1 MGRSDDD
8 RGATERLCAA
18 TRTVRPVSELLRFVR
33 APDGTLVPDLKRK
46 LPGRGVWVTA
56 TREAVADAAK
66 RKVFARSLKQEVTVG
81 ADLADRVE
89 HLYIRHALDLLSLA
103 NKAGK
108 VVTGFAKVEAAIG
121 GGGIV
126 AVLHAAEAAPDG
138 IRKLDQAL
146 RRAGLD
152 NKVRRLMLFT
162 GPEMDVA
169 LGRSNVIH
177 AALTAD
183 AVSNALL
190 ARADDLARY
199 RGNLAAGQADPALGG
214 NGRFEETDG
223 E

>member
-18 TRTVRPVSELLRFVR
+18 TRTVRPVSELVRFVR
-33 APDGTLVPDLKRK
+33 APDGSVIPDLKRK

-56 TREAVADAAK
+56 THAAVTEAVK
-66 RKVFARSLKQEVTVG
+66 RKVFARSFKEQVIV
-81 ADLADRVE
+81 APDLADQVE
-89 HLYIRHALDLLSLA
+89 HLYMRHALDLFSLA

-108 VVTGFAKVEAAIG
+108 VVTGFSKVESAIG
-121 GGGIV
+121 AGGIA
-126 AVLHAAEAAPDG
+126 AVLHSAEAAHDG

-146 RRAGLD
+146 RRAGLE
-152 NKVRRLMLFT
+152 NKVRRLSPFAGL
-162 GPEMDVA
+162 EMDVA

-199 RGNLAAGQADPALGG
+199 RGNETAGLAVPANDG
-214 NGRFEETDG
+214 NGRHEETDG